1 MKRKIALLSRR
12 GRTDKSACKH
22 LRTRT
27 LLFVVFCSVAA
38 LGQKSIS
45 GKVQDAQGEPIAYA
59 TVSLLR
65 ADSTVITGAITDEK
79 GAFSLSAN
87 GPTPTLPT
95 REGVKSNNN
104 YILQVS
110 FIGYKTETR
119 TIQPYNSSTARD
131 TVGTSP
137 VDPRPLTPS
146 PSRQVGINEAG
157 RGSSL
162 ESPVVLITLREE
174 SEELAEV
181 EVKAKRQL
189 IERQFDKIVLNVSNS
204 PFAAGSNG
212 KDLLKKAPGVQ
223 VDKDGNVTVNGKSV
237 EVYIDGR
244 PSYLSGDQLKAMLE
258 GTDGSTIEKIE
269 IISNPSTKYDAA
281 GQGGIINIKTK
292 RNMMQGLNGTLSASY
307 GGMYYG
313 DVEKWQNREM
323 FSLNLNYRTEKTYT
337 FATLTQ
343 FYVDQN
349 IHVEVGSEALD
360 TLTQT
365 TTERYDESEYVC
377 DFQYYMLKVGNDWF
391 IDKKNTFGFI
401 FQAPF
406 MIMRQD
412 VPAGR
417 GWGYTKVGED
427 IIENS
432 MSVLENPMRSQQYTA
447 NLNYTHVFNDSLE
460 RELTTNVDY
469 NRYAGQQINSQ
480 QNTYYRAASGAHL
493 PTISNGAAWRPHL
506 LENNAFADST
516 RMGMV
521 ISTDQV
527 VDIYSA
533 KVDFQTRFWQTGMI
547 EAGAKWAMS
556 NTFNRMTTDSTING
570 VARETLHSDFD
581 YSEQVAA
588 VYISVAKQFGQKF
601 NAKLGLRGEFT
612 HSEGDWISADSTSMK
627 NYFDVFPTAFF
638 GYTPTDKW
646 SMNVSYTRRIKRPS
660 YYQLNPFRTYLDAH
674 NYQEGNLELMPEFN
688 NQVDLNFSYSQY
700 VALAFNFAHTQD
712 MLSAHME
719 LLPNGNGRQKWVN
732 FGTCTTHGGNLSLTE
747 LPLVPKFETGADGTR
762 QMTGAWL
769 ALTLNGAY
777 YYFINRSYDG
787 TYLNRNH
794 YGSASAT
801 LTAYLPQD
809 WTLSVDGNYN
819 TPLTIGYNKTD
830 ATWYMGA
837 AVRKM
842 WRKQGLVLNIQAQDL
857 LRSVHYRSDSFGMA
871 EGNSSYIYQNS
882 RYQNVMVSLTW
893 MFGQQQYMK
902 RRKVGD
908 MDESARIGGGGVG
921 K

>member
-1 MKRKIALLSRR
+1 M
-12 GRTDKSACKH
+12 
-22 LRTRT
+22 
-27 LLFVVFCSVAA
+27 
-38 LGQKSIS
+38 GQKNIV

-59 TVSLLR
+59 TVSLLT
-65 ADSTVITGAITDEK
+65 ADSSLVTGAITDEK
-79 GAFSLSAN
+79 GAFSISAY
-87 GPTPTLPT
+87 GLTPTLPT
-95 REGVKSNNN
+95 REGEEDPPHPSLQREGVKSNNN

-110 FIGYKTETR
+110 FIGYKTV
-119 TIQPYNSSTARD
+119 ARAIHSGD
-131 TVGTSP
+131 AN
-137 VDPRPLTPS
+137 L
-146 PSRQVGINEAG
+146 
-157 RGSSL
+157 
-162 ESPVVLITLREE
+162 LITLQEE

-269 IISNPSTKYDAA
+269 IISNPSAKYDAA

-292 RNMMQGLNGTLSASY
+292 RNMMQGLNGTLTASY

-323 FSLNLNYRTEKTYT
+323 FSLNLNYRSEKTYT

-343 FYVDQN
+343 LYVDQN

-365 TTERYDESEYVC
+365 RTERYDESEYVC
-377 DFQYYMLKVGNDWF
+377 DFQYYMAKIGNDWF

-412 VPAGR
+412 VPEGH
-417 GWGYTKVGED
+417 GWGYTKVGDD
-427 IIENS
+427 IVENS
-432 MSVLENPMRSQQYTA
+432 MSVLANPIRSQQYTA
-447 NLNYTHVFNDSLE
+447 NLNYTHVFNDSLD
-460 RELTTNVDY
+460 RELTANVDY
-469 NRYAGQQINSQ
+469 NRYAGQQGNSQ
-480 QNTYYRAASGAHL
+480 QNRYYY
-493 PTISNGAAWRPHL
+493 NG
-506 LENNAFADST
+506 FSDT
-516 RMGMV
+516 VVTGMD
-521 ISTDQV
+521 IETDQV

-533 KVDFQTRFWQTGMI
+533 KVDFQTRFWQTGVI

-556 NTFNRMTTDSTING
+556 NTFNRMTTDSTLNG
-570 VARETLHSDFD
+570 VARPTQHSDFD

-612 HSEGDWISADSTSMK
+612 HSEGDWISADSTSVK

-638 GYTPTDKW
+638 GYNPTDKW
-646 SMNVSYTRRIKRPS
+646 SMNVSYTRRIKRPN
-660 YYQLNPFRTYLDAH
+660 YYQLNPFRTYMDAH
-674 NYQEGNLELMPEFN
+674 NYQEGNLELTPEFN

-700 VALAFNFAHTQD
+700 VSLAFNFAHTQD

-769 ALTLNGAY
+769 ALTVNAAY
-777 YYFINRSYDG
+777 YNFINRSYDG

-794 YGSASAT
+794 YASASAT
-801 LTAYLPQD
+801 LTAYLPKD

-842 WRKQGLVLNIQAQDL
+842 WRKQGLILNIQAQDL
-857 LRSVHYRSDSFGMA
+857 LRSVHYRSESFGMA

-882 RYQNVMVSLTW
+882 RYQHVSLSLTW
-893 MFGQQQYMK
+893 MFGQQQYVK
-902 RRKVGD
+902 RRNVGN
-908 MDESARIGGGGVG
+908 MEEAERLGGGG
-921 K
+921 KK

>member
-1 MKRKIALLSRR
+1 M
-12 GRTDKSACKH
+12 
-22 LRTRT
+22 
-27 LLFVVFCSVAA
+27 
-38 LGQKSIS
+38 GQKNIV

-59 TVSLLR
+59 TVSLLT
-65 ADSTVITGAITDEK
+65 ADSSLVTGAITDEK
-79 GAFSLSAN
+79 GAFSISAY

-95 REGVKSNNN
+95 RAGEEDPLHPSLQREGVKSNNN

-110 FIGYKTETR
+110 FIGYKTV
-119 TIQPYNSSTARD
+119 ARAIHSGD
-131 TVGTSP
+131 AN
-137 VDPRPLTPS
+137 L
-146 PSRQVGINEAG
+146 
-157 RGSSL
+157 
-162 ESPVVLITLREE
+162 LITLQEE

-269 IISNPSTKYDAA
+269 IISNPSAKYDAA

-292 RNMMQGLNGTLSASY
+292 RNMMQGLNGTLTASY

-323 FSLNLNYRTEKTYT
+323 FSLNLNYRSEKTYT

-343 FYVDQN
+343 LYVDQN

-365 TTERYDESEYVC
+365 RTERYDESEYVC
-377 DFQYYMLKVGNDWF
+377 DFQYYMAKIGNDWF

-412 VPAGR
+412 VPEGH
-417 GWGYTKVGED
+417 GWGYTKVGDD
-427 IIENS
+427 IVENS
-432 MSVLENPMRSQQYTA
+432 MSVLANPIRSQQYTA
-447 NLNYTHVFNDSLE
+447 NLNYTHVFNDSLD
-460 RELTTNVDY
+460 RELTANVDY
-469 NRYAGQQINSQ
+469 NRYAGQQGNSQ
-480 QNTYYRAASGAHL
+480 QNTYYY
-493 PTISNGAAWRPHL
+493 NG
-506 LENNAFADST
+506 FSDT
-516 RMGMV
+516 VVTGMV
-521 ISTDQV
+521 IETDQV

-533 KVDFQTRFWQTGMI
+533 KVDFQTRFWQTGVI

-556 NTFNRMTTDSTING
+556 NTFNRMTTDSTLNG
-570 VARETLHSDFD
+570 VARPTQHSDFD

-646 SMNVSYTRRIKRPS
+646 SMNVSYTRRIKRPN
-660 YYQLNPFRTYLDAH
+660 YYQLNPFRTYMDAH
-674 NYQEGNLELMPEFN
+674 NYQEGNLELTPEFN

-700 VALAFNFAHTQD
+700 VSLAFNFAHTQD

-762 QMTGAWL
+762 QMAGTWL
-769 ALTLNGAY
+769 ALTVNAAY
-777 YYFINRSYDG
+777 YNFINRSYDG

-794 YGSASAT
+794 YASASAT

-842 WRKQGLVLNIQAQDL
+842 WRKQGLILNIQAQDL
-857 LRSVHYRSDSFGMA
+857 LRSVHYQSESFGMA

-882 RYQNVMVSLTW
+882 RYQHVSLSLTW
-893 MFGQQQYMK
+893 MFGQQQYVK
-902 RRKVGD
+902 RRNVGN
-908 MDESARIGGGGVG
+908 MEEAERLGGGG
-921 K
+921 KK

>member
-1 MKRKIALLSRR
+1 MKRSI
-12 GRTDKSACKH
+12 
-22 LRTRT
+22 T
-27 LLFVVFCSVAA
+27 LLLLFLGSVAA
-38 LGQKSIS
+38 MGQKNIV
-45 GKVQDAQGEPIAYA
+45 GTVQDAQGEPIAYA
-59 TVSLLR
+59 TVSLLT
-65 ADSTVITGAITDEK
+65 ADSSLVTGAITDEK
-79 GAFSLSAN
+79 GAFSISAY

-95 REGVKSNNN
+95 REGEEDPPHPSLQREGVKSNNN

-110 FIGYKTETR
+110 FIGYKTV
-119 TIQPYNSSTARD
+119 ARAIHSGD
-131 TVGTSP
+131 AN
-137 VDPRPLTPS
+137 L
-146 PSRQVGINEAG
+146 
-157 RGSSL
+157 
-162 ESPVVLITLREE
+162 LITLQEE

-269 IISNPSTKYDAA
+269 IISNPSAKYDAA

-323 FSLNLNYRTEKTYT
+323 FSLNLNYRSEKTYT

-343 FYVDQN
+343 LYVDQN

-365 TTERYDESEYVC
+365 RTERYDESEYVC
-377 DFQYYMLKVGNDWF
+377 DFQYYMAKIGNDWF

-412 VPAGR
+412 VPEGH
-417 GWGYTKVGED
+417 GWGYTKVGDD
-427 IIENS
+427 IVENS
-432 MSVLENPMRSQQYTA
+432 MSVLANPIRSQQYTA
-447 NLNYTHVFNDSLE
+447 NLNYTHVFNDSLD
-460 RELTTNVDY
+460 RELTANVDY
-469 NRYAGQQINSQ
+469 NRYAGQQGNSQ
-480 QNTYYRAASGAHL
+480 QNTYYY
-493 PTISNGAAWRPHL
+493 NG
-506 LENNAFADST
+506 FADT
-516 RMGMV
+516 VVTGMD
-521 ISTDQV
+521 IETDQV

-533 KVDFQTRFWQTGMI
+533 KVDFQTRFWQTGVI

-556 NTFNRMTTDSTING
+556 NTFNRMTTDSTLNG
-570 VARETLHSDFD
+570 VARPTQHSDFD

-612 HSEGDWISADSTSMK
+612 HSVGDWISADSTSMK
-627 NYFDVFPTAFF
+627 NYFNVFPTAFF

-646 SMNVSYTRRIKRPS
+646 SMNVSYTRRIKRPN
-660 YYQLNPFRTYLDAH
+660 YYQLNPFRTYMDAH
-674 NYQEGNLELMPEFN
+674 NYQEGNLELTPEFN

-700 VALAFNFAHTQD
+700 VSLAFNFAHTQD

-747 LPLVPKFETGADGTR
+747 LPLVPKFETVADGTR

-769 ALTLNGAY
+769 ALTVNAAY
-777 YYFINRSYDG
+777 YNFINRSYDG

-794 YGSASAT
+794 YASASAT
-801 LTAYLPQD
+801 LTAYLPKD

-842 WRKQGLVLNIQAQDL
+842 WRKQGLILNIQAQDL
-857 LRSVHYRSDSFGMA
+857 LRSVHYRSESFGMA

-882 RYQNVMVSLTW
+882 RYQHVSLSLTW
-893 MFGQQQYMK
+893 MFGQQQYVK
-902 RRKVGD
+902 RRNVGN
-908 MDESARIGGGGVG
+908 MEEAERLGGGG
-921 K
+921 KK

>member
-1 MKRKIALLSRR
+1 M
-12 GRTDKSACKH
+12 
-22 LRTRT
+22 
-27 LLFVVFCSVAA
+27 
-38 LGQKSIS
+38 GQKNIV

-59 TVSLLR
+59 TISLLT
-65 ADSTVITGAITDEK
+65 ADSSLVTGAITDEK
-79 GAFSLSAN
+79 GAFSISAY
-87 GPTPTLPT
+87 GQTPTLPT
-95 REGVKSNNN
+95 REGEKSNNN

-110 FIGYKTETR
+110 FIGYKTV
-119 TIQPYNSSTARD
+119 ARAIHSGD
-131 TVGTSP
+131 AN
-137 VDPRPLTPS
+137 L
-146 PSRQVGINEAG
+146 
-157 RGSSL
+157 
-162 ESPVVLITLREE
+162 LITLQEE

-269 IISNPSTKYDAA
+269 IISNPSAKYDAA
-281 GQGGIINIKTK
+281 GQGGIINIETK

-323 FSLNLNYRTEKTYT
+323 FSLNLNYRSEKTYT

-343 FYVDQN
+343 LYVDQN

-365 TTERYDESEYVC
+365 RTERYDESEYVC
-377 DFQYYMLKVGNDWF
+377 DFQYYMAKIGNDWF

-412 VPAGR
+412 VPEGH
-417 GWGYTKVGED
+417 GWGYTKVGDD
-427 IIENS
+427 IVENS
-432 MSVLENPMRSQQYTA
+432 MSVLANPIRSQQYTA
-447 NLNYTHVFNDSLE
+447 NLNYTHVFNDSLD
-460 RELTTNVDY
+460 RELTANVDY
-469 NRYAGQQINSQ
+469 NRYAGQQGNSQ
-480 QNTYYRAASGAHL
+480 QNTYYY
-493 PTISNGAAWRPHL
+493 NG
-506 LENNAFADST
+506 FADT
-516 RMGMV
+516 VVTGMD
-521 ISTDQV
+521 IETDQV

-533 KVDFQTRFWQTGMI
+533 KVDFQTRFWQTGVI

-556 NTFNRMTTDSTING
+556 NTFNRMTTDSTLNG
-570 VARETLHSDFD
+570 VARPTQRSDFD

-612 HSEGDWISADSTSMK
+612 HSEGDWISADSTSVK

-638 GYTPTDKW
+638 GYNPTDKW
-646 SMNVSYTRRIKRPS
+646 SMNVSYTRRIKRPN
-660 YYQLNPFRTYLDAH
+660 YYQLNPFRTYMDAH
-674 NYQEGNLELMPEFN
+674 NYQEGNLELTPEFN

-700 VALAFNFAHTQD
+700 VSLAFNFAHTQD

-762 QMTGAWL
+762 QITGAWL
-769 ALTLNGAY
+769 ALTVNAAY
-777 YYFINRSYDG
+777 YNFINRSYDG

-794 YGSASAT
+794 YASASAT

-842 WRKQGLVLNIQAQDL
+842 WRKQGLILNIQAQDL
-857 LRSVHYRSDSFGMA
+857 LRSVHYRSESFGMA

-882 RYQNVMVSLTW
+882 RYQHVSLSLTW
-893 MFGQQQYMK
+893 MFGQQQYVK
-902 RRKVGD
+902 RRNVGN
-908 MDESARIGGGGVG
+908 MEEAERLGGGG
-921 K
+921 KK

>member
-1 MKRKIALLSRR
+1 M
-12 GRTDKSACKH
+12 
-22 LRTRT
+22 
-27 LLFVVFCSVAA
+27 
-38 LGQKSIS
+38 GQKNIV

-59 TVSLLR
+59 TVSLLT
-65 ADSTVITGAITDEK
+65 ADSSLITGAITDEK
-79 GAFSLSAN
+79 GAFNLNLPKRSENTGEKVDTTSVDPRPL
-87 GPTPTLPT
+87 TPSPQAGRGSSPASPVVRPGDRT
-95 REGVKSNNN
+95 SM
-104 YILQVS
+104 ILQVS
-110 FIGYKTETR
+110 FIGYKTV
-119 TIQPYNSSTARD
+119 ARAIHSGD
-131 TVGTSP
+131 AN
-137 VDPRPLTPS
+137 L
-146 PSRQVGINEAG
+146 
-157 RGSSL
+157 
-162 ESPVVLITLREE
+162 LITLQEE

-269 IISNPSTKYDAA
+269 IISNPSAKYDAA

-323 FSLNLNYRTEKTYT
+323 FSLNLNYRSEKTYT

-343 FYVDQN
+343 LYVDQN

-365 TTERYDESEYVC
+365 RTERYDESEYVC
-377 DFQYYMLKVGNDWF
+377 DFQYYMAKIGNDWF
-391 IDKKNTFGFI
+391 IDKKNTLGFI

-406 MIMRQD
+406 MIMRQE
-412 VPAGR
+412 VPEGH
-417 GWGYTKVGED
+417 GWGYTKVGDD
-427 IIENS
+427 IVENS
-432 MSVLENPMRSQQYTA
+432 MSVLTNPIRSQQYTA
-447 NLNYTHVFNDSLE
+447 NLNYTHVFNDSLD
-460 RELTTNVDY
+460 RELTANVDY
-469 NRYAGQQINSQ
+469 NRYAGQQGNSQ
-480 QNTYYRAASGAHL
+480 QNRYYY
-493 PTISNGAAWRPHL
+493 NG
-506 LENNAFADST
+506 FADT
-516 RMGMV
+516 VVTGMD
-521 ISTDQV
+521 IETDQV

-533 KVDFQTRFWQTGMI
+533 KVDFQTRFWQTGVI

-556 NTFNRMTTDSTING
+556 NTFNRMTTDSTLNG
-570 VARETLHSDFD
+570 VAHPTQHSDFD

-646 SMNVSYTRRIKRPS
+646 SMNVSYTRRIKRPN
-660 YYQLNPFRTYLDAH
+660 YYQLNPFRTYMDAH
-674 NYQEGNLELMPEFN
+674 NYQEGNLELTPEFN

-700 VALAFNFAHTQD
+700 VSLAFNFAHTQD

-769 ALTLNGAY
+769 ALTVNAAY
-777 YYFINRSYDG
+777 YNFINRSYDG

-794 YGSASAT
+794 YASASAT

-842 WRKQGLVLNIQAQDL
+842 WRKQGLILNIQAQDL
-857 LRSVHYRSDSFGMA
+857 LRSVHYRSESFGMA

-882 RYQNVMVSLTW
+882 RYQHVSLSLTW
-893 MFGQQQYMK
+893 MFGQQQYVK
-902 RRKVGD
+902 RRNVGN
-908 MDESARIGGGGVG
+908 MEEAERLGGGG
-921 K
+921 KK

>member
-1 MKRKIALLSRR
+1 M
-12 GRTDKSACKH
+12 
-22 LRTRT
+22 
-27 LLFVVFCSVAA
+27 
-38 LGQKSIS
+38 GQKTIS

-59 TVSLLR
+59 TVSLLT
-65 ADSTVITGAITDEK
+65 ADSTLVTGAITDEK

-87 GPTPTLPT
+87 VLTPTLPT
-95 REGVKSNNN
+95 REGEEDPPHPSLQREGVKSNNN

-110 FIGYKTETR
+110 FIGYKTV
-119 TIQPYNSSTARD
+119 ARAIHSGD
-131 TVGTSP
+131 AN
-137 VDPRPLTPS
+137 L
-146 PSRQVGINEAG
+146 
-157 RGSSL
+157 
-162 ESPVVLITLREE
+162 LITLREE

-269 IISNPSTKYDAA
+269 IISNPSAKYDAA

-323 FSLNLNYRTEKTYT
+323 FSLNLNYRSEKTYT
-337 FATLTQ
+337 FLTLTQ
-343 FYVDQN
+343 LYVDAN
-349 IHVEVGSEALD
+349 IHVEVGSEAVD

-365 TTERYDESEYVC
+365 RTERYDESEYVS

-406 MIMRQD
+406 LIMRED
-412 VPAGR
+412 VPAGH
-417 GWGYTKVGED
+417 GWGYTKVGND
-427 IIENS
+427 IVENS
-432 MSVLENPMRSQQYTA
+432 MSVLENPIRSQQYTV
-447 NLNYTHVFNDSLE
+447 NLNYTHVFNDSLD

-469 NRYAGQQINSQ
+469 NRYAGQQMNSQ
-480 QNTYYRAASGAHL
+480 QNTYFH
-493 PTISNGAAWRPHL
+493 NG
-506 LENNAFADST
+506 FADTT

-521 ISTDQV
+521 INTDQK

-556 NTFNRMTTDSTING
+556 NTFNRMTTDSTVNG

-612 HSEGDWISADSTSMK
+612 HSEGNWISADSTSMK

-638 GYTPTDKW
+638 GYNPTDKW

-674 NYQEGNLELMPEFN
+674 NYQEGNPELTPEFN

-712 MLSAHME
+712 MLSEHME
-719 LLPNGNGRQKWVN
+719 LLPNGNGRHKWTN

-747 LPLVPKFETGADGTR
+747 LPIVPKFETGADGTR

-769 ALTLNGAY
+769 ALTVNAAY
-777 YYFINRSYDG
+777 YNFINRSYDG

-842 WRKQGLVLNIQAQDL
+842 WRKQGLILNIQAQDL
-857 LRSVHYRSDSFGMA
+857 LRSVHDRSDSFGMA
-871 EGNSSYIYQNS
+871 EGNSSYYYDNT
-882 RYQNVMVSLTW
+882 RYQNVSMSLTW

-908 MDESARIGGGGVG
+908 MDEASRLGGGGVG

>member
-1 MKRKIALLSRR
+1 M
-12 GRTDKSACKH
+12 
-22 LRTRT
+22 
-27 LLFVVFCSVAA
+27 
-38 LGQKSIS
+38 GQKNIV

-59 TVSLLR
+59 TVSLLT
-65 ADSTVITGAITDEK
+65 ADSSLVTGAITDEK
-79 GAFSLSAN
+79 GAFSISAY
-87 GPTPTLPT
+87 GQTPTLPT
-95 REGVKSNNN
+95 REGEEDPPHPSLQREGVKSNNN

-110 FIGYKTETR
+110 FIGYKTV
-119 TIQPYNSSTARD
+119 ARAIHSGD
-131 TVGTSP
+131 AN
-137 VDPRPLTPS
+137 L
-146 PSRQVGINEAG
+146 
-157 RGSSL
+157 
-162 ESPVVLITLREE
+162 LITLQEE
-174 SEELAEV
+174 SAELAEV

-269 IISNPSTKYDAA
+269 IISNPSAKYDAA

-292 RNMMQGLNGTLSASY
+292 RNMMQGLNGTLTASY

-323 FSLNLNYRTEKTYT
+323 FSLNLNYRSEKTYT

-343 FYVDQN
+343 LYVDQN

-365 TTERYDESEYVC
+365 RTERYDESEYVC
-377 DFQYYMLKVGNDWF
+377 DFQYYMAKIGNDWF

-412 VPAGR
+412 VPEGHGR
-417 GWGYTKVGED
+417 GYTKVGDD
-427 IIENS
+427 IVENS
-432 MSVLENPMRSQQYTA
+432 MSVLANPIRSQQYTA
-447 NLNYTHVFNDSLE
+447 NLNYTHVFNDSLD
-460 RELTTNVDY
+460 RELTANVDY
-469 NRYAGQQINSQ
+469 NRYAGQQGNSQ
-480 QNTYYRAASGAHL
+480 QNRYYY
-493 PTISNGAAWRPHL
+493 NG
-506 LENNAFADST
+506 FSDT
-516 RMGMV
+516 VVTGMD
-521 ISTDQV
+521 IETDQV

-533 KVDFQTRFWQTGMI
+533 KVDFQTRFWQTGVI

-556 NTFNRMTTDSTING
+556 NTFNRMTTDSTLNG
-570 VARETLHSDFD
+570 VARPTQHSDFD

-646 SMNVSYTRRIKRPS
+646 SMNVSYTRRIKRPN
-660 YYQLNPFRTYLDAH
+660 YYQLNPFRTYMDAH
-674 NYQEGNLELMPEFN
+674 NYQEGNLELTPEFN

-700 VALAFNFAHTQD
+700 VSLAFNFAHTQD

-769 ALTLNGAY
+769 ALTVNAAY
-777 YYFINRSYDG
+777 YNFINRSYDG

-794 YGSASAT
+794 YASASAT
-801 LTAYLPQD
+801 LTAYLPQE

-842 WRKQGLVLNIQAQDL
+842 WRKQGLILNIQAQDL
-857 LRSVHYRSDSFGMA
+857 LRSVHYRSESFGMA

-882 RYQNVMVSLTW
+882 RYQHVSLSLTW
-893 MFGQQQYMK
+893 MFGQQQYVK
-902 RRKVGD
+902 RRNVGN
-908 MDESARIGGGGVG
+908 MEEAERLGGGG
-921 K
+921 KK

>member
-1 MKRKIALLSRR
+1 MKRSISLL
-12 GRTDKSACKH
+12 
-22 LRTRT
+22 
-27 LLFVVFCSVAA
+27 LLFLGSVAA
-38 LGQKSIS
+38 MGQKNIV

-59 TVSLLR
+59 TVSLLT
-65 ADSTVITGAITDEK
+65 ADSSLVTGAITDEK
-79 GAFSLSAN
+79 GAFSISAY
-87 GPTPTLPT
+87 GQTPTLPT
-95 REGVKSNNN
+95 REGEENPPHPSLQREGVKSNNN

-110 FIGYKTETR
+110 FIGYKTVER
-119 TIQPYNSSTARD
+119 AIPPSSSSTARD
-131 TVGTSP
+131 IVGASQVIAGEDACAPGQTARDTIGASP
-137 VDPRPLTPS
+137 VI
-146 PSRQVGINEAG
+146 V
-157 RGSSL
+157 
-162 ESPVVLITLREE
+162 ITLQEE

-269 IISNPSTKYDAA
+269 IISNPSAKYDAA

-292 RNMMQGLNGTLSASY
+292 RNMMQGLNGTLTASY

-323 FSLNLNYRTEKTYT
+323 FSLNLNYRSEKTYT

-343 FYVDQN
+343 LYVDQN

-365 TTERYDESEYVC
+365 RTERYDESEYVC
-377 DFQYYMLKVGNDWF
+377 DFQYYMAKIGNDWF

-412 VPAGR
+412 VPEGH
-417 GWGYTKVGED
+417 GWGYTKVGDD
-427 IIENS
+427 IVENS
-432 MSVLENPMRSQQYTA
+432 MSVLANPIRSQQYTA
-447 NLNYTHVFNDSLE
+447 NLNYTHVFNDSLD
-460 RELTTNVDY
+460 RELTANVDY
-469 NRYAGQQINSQ
+469 NRYAGQQGNSQ
-480 QNTYYRAASGAHL
+480 QNTYYY
-493 PTISNGAAWRPHL
+493 NG
-506 LENNAFADST
+506 FSDT
-516 RMGMV
+516 VVTGMD
-521 ISTDQV
+521 IETDQV

-533 KVDFQTRFWQTGMI
+533 KVDFQTRFWQTGVI

-556 NTFNRMTTDSTING
+556 NTFNRMTTDSTLNG
-570 VARETLHSDFD
+570 VARPTQRSDFD

-638 GYTPTDKW
+638 GYNPTDKW
-646 SMNVSYTRRIKRPS
+646 SMNVSYTRRIKRPN
-660 YYQLNPFRTYLDAH
+660 YYQLNPFRTYMDAH
-674 NYQEGNLELMPEFN
+674 NYQEGNLELTPEFN

-700 VALAFNFAHTQD
+700 VSLAFNFAHTQD

-769 ALTLNGAY
+769 ALTVNAAY
-777 YYFINRSYDG
+777 YNFINRSYDG

-794 YGSASAT
+794 YASASAT

-842 WRKQGLVLNIQAQDL
+842 WRKQGLILNIQAQDL
-857 LRSVHYRSDSFGMA
+857 LRSVHYRSESFGMA

-882 RYQNVMVSLTW
+882 RYQHVSLSLTW
-893 MFGQQQYMK
+893 MFGQQQYVK
-902 RRKVGD
+902 RRNVGN
-908 MDESARIGGGGVG
+908 MEEAERLGGGG
-921 K
+921 KK

>member
-1 MKRKIALLSRR
+1 MIM
-12 GRTDKSACKH
+12 
-22 LRTRT
+22 
-27 LLFVVFCSVAA
+27 
-38 LGQKSIS
+38 
-45 GKVQDAQGEPIAYA
+45 
-59 TVSLLR
+59 
-65 ADSTVITGAITDEK
+65 
-79 GAFSLSAN
+79 
-87 GPTPTLPT
+87 
-95 REGVKSNNN
+95 
-104 YILQVS
+104 QVS
-110 FIGYKTETR
+110 FIGYKTV
-119 TIQPYNSSTARD
+119 ARAIHSGD
-131 TVGTSP
+131 AN
-137 VDPRPLTPS
+137 L
-146 PSRQVGINEAG
+146 
-157 RGSSL
+157 
-162 ESPVVLITLREE
+162 LITLQEE
-174 SEELAEV
+174 SAELAEV

-269 IISNPSTKYDAA
+269 IISNPSAKYDAA

-292 RNMMQGLNGTLSASY
+292 RNMMQGLNGTLTASY

-343 FYVDQN
+343 LYVDQN

-365 TTERYDESEYVC
+365 RTKRYDESEYVC
-377 DFQYYMLKVGNDWF
+377 DFQYYMAKIGNDWF

-406 MIMRQD
+406 MIMRQE
-412 VPAGR
+412 VPEGH
-417 GWGYTKVGED
+417 GWGYTKVGDD
-427 IIENS
+427 IVENS
-432 MSVLENPMRSQQYTA
+432 MSVLTNPIRSQQYTA
-447 NLNYTHVFNDSLE
+447 NLNYTHVFNDSLD
-460 RELTTNVDY
+460 RELTANVDY
-469 NRYAGQQINSQ
+469 NRYAGQQGNSQ
-480 QNTYYRAASGAHL
+480 QNRYYY
-493 PTISNGAAWRPHL
+493 NG
-506 LENNAFADST
+506 FSDT
-516 RMGMV
+516 VVTGMD
-521 ISTDQV
+521 IETDQV

-533 KVDFQTRFWQTGMI
+533 KVDFQTRFWQTGVI
-547 EAGAKWAMS
+547 EAGSKWAMS
-556 NTFNRMTTDSTING
+556 NTFNRMTTDSTLNG
-570 VARETLHSDFD
+570 VARPTQRSDFD

-612 HSEGDWISADSTSMK
+612 HSEGDWISADSTSVK
-627 NYFDVFPTAFF
+627 NYFNVFPTAFF

-646 SMNVSYTRRIKRPS
+646 SMNVSYTRRIKRPN
-660 YYQLNPFRTYLDAH
+660 YYQLNPFRTYMDAH
-674 NYQEGNLELMPEFN
+674 NYQEGNLELTPEFN

-700 VALAFNFAHTQD
+700 VSLAFNFAHTQD

-769 ALTLNGAY
+769 ALTVNAAY
-777 YYFINRSYDG
+777 YNFINRSYDG

-794 YGSASAT
+794 YASASAT
-801 LTAYLPQD
+801 LTAYLPKD

-842 WRKQGLVLNIQAQDL
+842 WRKQGLILNIQAQDL
-857 LRSVHYRSDSFGMA
+857 LRSVHYRSESFGMA

-882 RYQNVMVSLTW
+882 RYQHVSLSLTW
-893 MFGQQQYMK
+893 MFGQQQYVK
-902 RRKVGD
+902 RRNVGN
-908 MDESARIGGGGVG
+908 MEEAERLGGGG
-921 K
+921 KK

>member
-1 MKRKIALLSRR
+1 M
-12 GRTDKSACKH
+12 
-22 LRTRT
+22 
-27 LLFVVFCSVAA
+27 
-38 LGQKSIS
+38 GQKNIV

-59 TVSLLR
+59 TVSLLT
-65 ADSTVITGAITDEK
+65 ADSSLVTGAITDEK
-79 GAFSLSAN
+79 GAFSLNLPKRGENTDEKVETTSVD
-87 GPTPTLPT
+87 PRPLTPSPQAGRGSSPASPVVRPGDRT
-95 REGVKSNNN
+95 SM
-104 YILQVS
+104 ILQVS
-110 FIGYKTETR
+110 FIGYKTV
-119 TIQPYNSSTARD
+119 ARAIHSGD
-131 TVGTSP
+131 AN
-137 VDPRPLTPS
+137 L
-146 PSRQVGINEAG
+146 
-157 RGSSL
+157 
-162 ESPVVLITLREE
+162 LITLQEE
-174 SEELAEV
+174 SAELAEV

-269 IISNPSTKYDAA
+269 IISNPSAKYDAA

-323 FSLNLNYRTEKTYT
+323 FSLNLNYRSEKTYT

-343 FYVDQN
+343 LYVDQN

-365 TTERYDESEYVC
+365 RTERYDESEYVC
-377 DFQYYMLKVGNDWF
+377 DFQYYMAKIGNDWF

-412 VPAGR
+412 VPEGH
-417 GWGYTKVGED
+417 GWGYTKVGDD
-427 IIENS
+427 IVEHS
-432 MSVLENPMRSQQYTA
+432 MSVLANPIRSQQYTA
-447 NLNYTHVFNDSLE
+447 NLNYTHVFNDSLD
-460 RELTTNVDY
+460 RELTANVDY
-469 NRYAGQQINSQ
+469 NRYAGQQGNSQ
-480 QNTYYRAASGAHL
+480 QNTYYY
-493 PTISNGAAWRPHL
+493 NG
-506 LENNAFADST
+506 FADT
-516 RMGMV
+516 VVTGMD
-521 ISTDQV
+521 IETDQV

-556 NTFNRMTTDSTING
+556 NTFNRMTTDSTLNG
-570 VARETLHSDFD
+570 VARPTQHSDFD

-646 SMNVSYTRRIKRPS
+646 SMNVSYTRRIKRPN
-660 YYQLNPFRTYLDAH
+660 YYQLNPFRTYMDAH
-674 NYQEGNLELMPEFN
+674 NYQEGNLELTPEFN

-700 VALAFNFAHTQD
+700 VSLAFNFAHTQD

-769 ALTLNGAY
+769 ALTVNAAY
-777 YYFINRSYDG
+777 YNFINRSYDG

-794 YGSASAT
+794 YASASAT

-842 WRKQGLVLNIQAQDL
+842 WRKQGLILNLQAQDL
-857 LRSVHYRSDSFGMA
+857 LRSVHYRSESFGMA

-882 RYQNVMVSLTW
+882 RYQHVSLSLTW
-893 MFGQQQYMK
+893 MFGQQQYVK
-902 RRKVGD
+902 RRNVGN
-908 MDESARIGGGGVG
+908 MEEAERLGGGG
-921 K
+921 KK

>member
-1 MKRKIALLSRR
+1 MKRSISLL
-12 GRTDKSACKH
+12 
-22 LRTRT
+22 
-27 LLFVVFCSVAA
+27 LLFLGSVAA
-38 LGQKSIS
+38 MGQKNIV

-59 TVSLLR
+59 TVSLLT
-65 ADSTVITGAITDEK
+65 ADSSLVTGAITDEK
-79 GAFSLSAN
+79 GAFSISAY

-95 REGVKSNNN
+95 REGEEDPPHPSLQREGVKSNNN

-110 FIGYKTETR
+110 FIGYKTVER
-119 TIQPYNSSTARD
+119 AIPPSSSSTARD
-131 TVGTSP
+131 IVGASQVIAGEDACAPGQTARDTIGASP
-137 VDPRPLTPS
+137 VI
-146 PSRQVGINEAG
+146 V
-157 RGSSL
+157 
-162 ESPVVLITLREE
+162 ITLQEE

-269 IISNPSTKYDAA
+269 IISNPSAKYDAA

-323 FSLNLNYRTEKTYT
+323 FSLNLNYRSEKTYT

-343 FYVDQN
+343 LYVDQN

-365 TTERYDESEYVC
+365 RTERYDESEYVC
-377 DFQYYMLKVGNDWF
+377 DFQYYMAKIGNDWF

-412 VPAGR
+412 VPEGH
-417 GWGYTKVGED
+417 GWGYTKVGDD
-427 IIENS
+427 IVENS
-432 MSVLENPMRSQQYTA
+432 MSVLANPIRSQQYTA
-447 NLNYTHVFNDSLE
+447 NLNYTHVFNDSLD
-460 RELTTNVDY
+460 RELTANVDY
-469 NRYAGQQINSQ
+469 NRYAGQQGNSQ
-480 QNTYYRAASGAHL
+480 QNTYYY
-493 PTISNGAAWRPHL
+493 NG
-506 LENNAFADST
+506 FSDT
-516 RMGMV
+516 VVTGMD
-521 ISTDQV
+521 IETDQV

-533 KVDFQTRFWQTGMI
+533 KVDFQTRFWQTGVI

-556 NTFNRMTTDSTING
+556 NTFNRMTTDSTLNG
-570 VARETLHSDFD
+570 VARPTQRSDFD

-638 GYTPTDKW
+638 GYNPTDKW
-646 SMNVSYTRRIKRPS
+646 SMNVSYTRRIKRPN
-660 YYQLNPFRTYLDAH
+660 YYQLNPFRTYMDAH
-674 NYQEGNLELMPEFN
+674 NYQEGNLELTPEFN

-700 VALAFNFAHTQD
+700 VSLAFNFAHTQD

-769 ALTLNGAY
+769 ALTVNAAY
-777 YYFINRSYDG
+777 YNFINRSYDG

-794 YGSASAT
+794 YASASAT

-842 WRKQGLVLNIQAQDL
+842 WRKQGLILNIQAQDL
-857 LRSVHYRSDSFGMA
+857 LRSVHYRSESFGMA

-882 RYQNVMVSLTW
+882 RYQHVSMSLTW
-893 MFGQQQYMK
+893 MFGQQQYVK
-902 RRKVGD
+902 RRNVGN
-908 MDESARIGGGGVG
+908 MEEAERLGGGG
-921 K
+921 KK

>member
-1 MKRKIALLSRR
+1 MKRSI
-12 GRTDKSACKH
+12 
-22 LRTRT
+22 T
-27 LLFVVFCSVAA
+27 LLLLFLGSVAA
-38 LGQKSIS
+38 MGQKNIV

-59 TVSLLR
+59 TVSLLT
-65 ADSTVITGAITDEK
+65 ADSSLVTGAITDEK
-79 GAFSLSAN
+79 GAFNLNLPKRSENTGEKVETTSVDPRPL
-87 GPTPTLPT
+87 TPSPQAGRGSSPASPVVRPGDRT
-95 REGVKSNNN
+95 SM
-104 YILQVS
+104 ILQVS
-110 FIGYKTETR
+110 FIGYKTV
-119 TIQPYNSSTARD
+119 ARAIHSGD
-131 TVGTSP
+131 AN
-137 VDPRPLTPS
+137 L
-146 PSRQVGINEAG
+146 
-157 RGSSL
+157 
-162 ESPVVLITLREE
+162 LITLQEE

-269 IISNPSTKYDAA
+269 IISNPSAKYDAA

-292 RNMMQGLNGTLSASY
+292 RNMIQGLNGTLSASY

-323 FSLNLNYRTEKTYT
+323 FSLNLNYRSEKTYT

-343 FYVDQN
+343 LYVDQN

-365 TTERYDESEYVC
+365 RTERYDESEYVC
-377 DFQYYMLKVGNDWF
+377 DFQYYMAKIGNDWF

-412 VPAGR
+412 VPEGH
-417 GWGYTKVGED
+417 GWGYTKVGDD
-427 IIENS
+427 IVENS
-432 MSVLENPMRSQQYTA
+432 MSVLANPIRSQQYTA
-447 NLNYTHVFNDSLE
+447 NLNYTHVFNDSLD
-460 RELTTNVDY
+460 RELTANVDY
-469 NRYAGQQINSQ
+469 NRYAGQQGNSQ
-480 QNTYYRAASGAHL
+480 QNRYYY
-493 PTISNGAAWRPHL
+493 NG
-506 LENNAFADST
+506 FADT
-516 RMGMV
+516 VVTGMD
-521 ISTDQV
+521 IETDQV

-533 KVDFQTRFWQTGMI
+533 KVDFQTRFWQTGVI

-556 NTFNRMTTDSTING
+556 NTFNRMTTDSTLNG
-570 VARETLHSDFD
+570 VARPTQRSDFD

-612 HSEGDWISADSTSMK
+612 HSEGDWISADSTSVK

-638 GYTPTDKW
+638 GYNPTDKW
-646 SMNVSYTRRIKRPS
+646 SMNVSYTRRIKRPN
-660 YYQLNPFRTYLDAH
+660 YYQLNPFRTYMDAH
-674 NYQEGNLELMPEFN
+674 NYQEGNLELTPEFN

-700 VALAFNFAHTQD
+700 VSLAFNFAHTQD

-769 ALTLNGAY
+769 ALTVNAAY
-777 YYFINRSYDG
+777 YNFINRSYDG

-794 YGSASAT
+794 YASASAT

-842 WRKQGLVLNIQAQDL
+842 WRKQGLILNIQAQDL
-857 LRSVHYRSDSFGMA
+857 LRSVHYRSESFGMA

-882 RYQNVMVSLTW
+882 RYQHVSLSLTW
-893 MFGQQQYMK
+893 MFGQQQYVK
-902 RRKVGD
+902 RRNVGN
-908 MDESARIGGGGVG
+908 MEEAERLGGGG
-921 K
+921 KK

>member
-1 MKRKIALLSRR
+1 MKRSI
-12 GRTDKSACKH
+12 
-22 LRTRT
+22 T
-27 LLFVVFCSVAA
+27 LLLLFLGSVAA
-38 LGQKSIS
+38 MGQKNIV

-59 TVSLLR
+59 TVSLLT
-65 ADSTVITGAITDEK
+65 ADSSLVTGAITDEK
-79 GAFSLSAN
+79 GAFSISAY

-95 REGVKSNNN
+95 REGEEDPPHSSLQREGVKSNNN

-110 FIGYKTETR
+110 FIGYKTV
-119 TIQPYNSSTARD
+119 ARAIHSGD
-131 TVGTSP
+131 AN
-137 VDPRPLTPS
+137 L
-146 PSRQVGINEAG
+146 
-157 RGSSL
+157 
-162 ESPVVLITLREE
+162 LITLQEE

-269 IISNPSTKYDAA
+269 IISNPSAKYDAA

-323 FSLNLNYRTEKTYT
+323 FSLNLNYRSEKTYT

-343 FYVDQN
+343 LYVDQN

-365 TTERYDESEYVC
+365 RTERYDESEHVC
-377 DFQYYMLKVGNDWF
+377 DFQYYMAKIGNDWF

-406 MIMRQD
+406 MIMRQE
-412 VPAGR
+412 VPEGH
-417 GWGYTKVGED
+417 GWGYTKVGDD
-427 IIENS
+427 IVENS
-432 MSVLENPMRSQQYTA
+432 MSVLANPIRSQQYTA
-447 NLNYTHVFNDSLE
+447 NLNYTHVFNDSLD
-460 RELTTNVDY
+460 RELTANVDY
-469 NRYAGQQINSQ
+469 NRYAGQQGNSQ
-480 QNTYYRAASGAHL
+480 QNRYYRTAWSQA
-493 PTISNGAAWRPHL
+493 PSNSAAWRPHL
-506 LENNAFADST
+506 LEAGAYSDT
-516 RMGMV
+516 VVTGMV
-521 ISTDQV
+521 IETDQV

-533 KVDFQTRFWQTGMI
+533 KVDFQTRFWQTGVI

-556 NTFNRMTTDSTING
+556 NTFNRMTTDSTLNG
-570 VARETLHSDFD
+570 VARPTQHSDFD

-612 HSEGDWISADSTSMK
+612 HSVGDWISADSTSMK

-646 SMNVSYTRRIKRPS
+646 SMNVSYTRRIKRPNND
-660 YYQLNPFRTYLDAH
+660 QLNPFRTYMDAH
-674 NYQEGNLELMPEFN
+674 NYQEGNLELTPEFN

-700 VALAFNFAHTQD
+700 VSLAFNFAHTQD

-769 ALTLNGAY
+769 ALTVNAAY
-777 YYFINRSYDG
+777 YNFINRSYDG

-794 YGSASAT
+794 YASASAT

-842 WRKQGLVLNIQAQDL
+842 WRKQGLILNIQAQDL
-857 LRSVHYRSDSFGMA
+857 LRSVHYRSESFGMA
-871 EGNSSYIYQNS
+871 EGNSSYIYEKW
-882 RYQNVMVSLTW
+882 RYQHVSLSLTW
-893 MFGQQQYMK
+893 MFGQQQYVK
-902 RRKVGD
+902 RRNVGN
-908 MDESARIGGGGVG
+908 MEEAERLGGWG
-921 K
+921 KK

>member
-1 MKRKIALLSRR
+1 M
-12 GRTDKSACKH
+12 
-22 LRTRT
+22 
-27 LLFVVFCSVAA
+27 
-38 LGQKSIS
+38 GQKNIV

-59 TVSLLR
+59 TVSLLT
-65 ADSTVITGAITDEK
+65 ADSSLITGAITDEK
-79 GAFSLSAN
+79 GAFSLNLPKRGEHTDEKVETTSVD
-87 GPTPTLPT
+87 PRPLTPSPQAGRGSSPASPVVRPGDRT
-95 REGVKSNNN
+95 SM
-104 YILQVS
+104 ILQVS
-110 FIGYKTETR
+110 FIGYKTV
-119 TIQPYNSSTARD
+119 ARAIHSGD
-131 TVGTSP
+131 AN
-137 VDPRPLTPS
+137 L
-146 PSRQVGINEAG
+146 
-157 RGSSL
+157 
-162 ESPVVLITLREE
+162 LITLQEE

-269 IISNPSTKYDAA
+269 IISNPSAKYDAA

-323 FSLNLNYRTEKTYT
+323 FSLNLNYRSEKTYT

-343 FYVDQN
+343 LYVDQN

-365 TTERYDESEYVC
+365 RTKRYDESEYVC
-377 DFQYYMLKVGNDWF
+377 DFQYYMAKIGNDWF

-412 VPAGR
+412 VPEGH
-417 GWGYTKVGED
+417 GWGYTKVGDD
-427 IIENS
+427 IVENS
-432 MSVLENPMRSQQYTA
+432 MSVLANPIRSQQYTA
-447 NLNYTHVFNDSLE
+447 NLNYTHVFNDSLD
-460 RELTTNVDY
+460 RELTANVDY
-469 NRYAGQQINSQ
+469 NRYAGQQGNSQ
-480 QNTYYRAASGAHL
+480 QNTYYYNS
-493 PTISNGAAWRPHL
+493 
-506 LENNAFADST
+506 FADT
-516 RMGMV
+516 VVTGMD
-521 ISTDQV
+521 IETDQV

-533 KVDFQTRFWQTGMI
+533 KVDFQTRFWQTGVI

-556 NTFNRMTTDSTING
+556 NTFNRMTTDSTLNG
-570 VARETLHSDFD
+570 VARPTQHSDFD

-646 SMNVSYTRRIKRPS
+646 SMNVSYTRRIKRPN
-660 YYQLNPFRTYLDAH
+660 YYQLNPFRTYMDAH
-674 NYQEGNLELMPEFN
+674 NYQEGNLELTPEFN

-700 VALAFNFAHTQD
+700 VSLAFNFAHTQD

-769 ALTLNGAY
+769 ALTVNAAY
-777 YYFINRSYDG
+777 YNFINRSYDG

-794 YGSASAT
+794 YASASAT

-842 WRKQGLVLNIQAQDL
+842 WRKQGLILNIQAQDL
-857 LRSVHYRSDSFGMA
+857 LRSVHYRSESFGMA

-882 RYQNVMVSLTW
+882 RYQHVSLSLTW
-893 MFGQQQYMK
+893 MFGQQQYVK
-902 RRKVGD
+902 RRNVGN
-908 MDESARIGGGGVG
+908 MEEAERLGGGG
-921 K
+921 KK

>member
-1 MKRKIALLSRR
+1 M
-12 GRTDKSACKH
+12 
-22 LRTRT
+22 
-27 LLFVVFCSVAA
+27 
-38 LGQKSIS
+38 GQKNIV

-59 TVSLLR
+59 TVSLLT
-65 ADSTVITGAITDEK
+65 ADSSLVTGAITDEK
-79 GAFSLSAN
+79 GAFSLNLPKRGENTDEKVETTSVD
-87 GPTPTLPT
+87 PRPLTPSPQAGRGSSPASPVVRPGDRT
-95 REGVKSNNN
+95 SM
-104 YILQVS
+104 ILQVS
-110 FIGYKTETR
+110 FIGYKTV
-119 TIQPYNSSTARD
+119 ARAIHSGD
-131 TVGTSP
+131 AN
-137 VDPRPLTPS
+137 L
-146 PSRQVGINEAG
+146 
-157 RGSSL
+157 
-162 ESPVVLITLREE
+162 LITLQEE
-174 SEELAEV
+174 SAELAEV

-269 IISNPSTKYDAA
+269 IISNPSAKYDAA

-307 GGMYYG
+307 GGMYYR

-323 FSLNLNYRTEKTYT
+323 FSLNLNYRSEKTYT

-343 FYVDQN
+343 LYVDQN

-365 TTERYDESEYVC
+365 RTERYDVSEYVC
-377 DFQYYMLKVGNDWF
+377 DFQYYMAKIGNDWF

-412 VPAGR
+412 VPKGHGR
-417 GWGYTKVGED
+417 GYTKVGDD
-427 IIENS
+427 IVENS
-432 MSVLENPMRSQQYTA
+432 MSVLANPIRSQQYTA
-447 NLNYTHVFNDSLE
+447 NLNYTHVFNDSLD
-460 RELTTNVDY
+460 RELTANVDY
-469 NRYAGQQINSQ
+469 NRYAGQQGNSQ
-480 QNTYYRAASGAHL
+480 QNTYYY
-493 PTISNGAAWRPHL
+493 NG
-506 LENNAFADST
+506 FADT
-516 RMGMV
+516 VVTGMV
-521 ISTDQV
+521 IETDQV

-533 KVDFQTRFWQTGMI
+533 KVDFQTRFWQTGVI

-556 NTFNRMTTDSTING
+556 NTFNRMTTDSTLNG
-570 VARETLHSDFD
+570 VARPTQHSDFD

-627 NYFDVFPTAFF
+627 NYFNIFPTAFF

-646 SMNVSYTRRIKRPS
+646 SMNVSYTRRIKRPN
-660 YYQLNPFRTYLDAH
+660 YYQLNPFRTYMDAH
-674 NYQEGNLELMPEFN
+674 NYQEGNLELTPEFN

-700 VALAFNFAHTQD
+700 VSLAFNFAHTQD

-769 ALTLNGAY
+769 ALTVNAAY
-777 YYFINRSYDG
+777 YNFINRSYDG

-794 YGSASAT
+794 YASASAT

-842 WRKQGLVLNIQAQDL
+842 WRKQGLILNIQAQDL
-857 LRSVHYRSDSFGMA
+857 LRSVHYRSESFGMA

-882 RYQNVMVSLTW
+882 RYQHVSLSLTW
-893 MFGQQQYMK
+893 MFGQQQYVK
-902 RRKVGD
+902 RRNVGN
-908 MDESARIGGGGVG
+908 MEEAERLGGGG
-921 K
+921 KK

>member
-1 MKRKIALLSRR
+1 M
-12 GRTDKSACKH
+12 
-22 LRTRT
+22 
-27 LLFVVFCSVAA
+27 
-38 LGQKSIS
+38 GQKNIV
-45 GKVQDAQGEPIAYA
+45 GKVQDAQGAPIAYA
-59 TVSLLR
+59 TVSLLT
-65 ADSTVITGAITDEK
+65 ADSSLVTGAITDEK
-79 GAFSLSAN
+79 GAFNLNLPKRSENTGEKVETTSVAPRPL
-87 GPTPTLPT
+87 TPSPQAGRGSSPASPVVRPGDRT
-95 REGVKSNNN
+95 SM
-104 YILQVS
+104 ILQVS
-110 FIGYKTETR
+110 FIGYKTV
-119 TIQPYNSSTARD
+119 ARAIHSGD
-131 TVGTSP
+131 AN
-137 VDPRPLTPS
+137 L
-146 PSRQVGINEAG
+146 
-157 RGSSL
+157 
-162 ESPVVLITLREE
+162 LITLQEE
-174 SEELAEV
+174 SAELAEV

-269 IISNPSTKYDAA
+269 IITNASAKYDAA

-323 FSLNLNYRTEKTYT
+323 FSLNLNYRSEKTYT

-343 FYVDQN
+343 LYVDQN

-365 TTERYDESEYVC
+365 RTERYDESEYVC
-377 DFQYYMLKVGNDWF
+377 DFQYYMAKIGNDWF

-412 VPAGR
+412 VPEGH
-417 GWGYTKVGED
+417 GWGYTKVGDD
-427 IIENS
+427 IVENS
-432 MSVLENPMRSQQYTA
+432 MSVLANPIRSQQYTA
-447 NLNYTHVFNDSLE
+447 NLNYTHVFNDSLD
-460 RELTTNVDY
+460 RELTANVDY
-469 NRYAGQQINSQ
+469 NRYAGQRGNSQ
-480 QNTYYRAASGAHL
+480 QNRYYF
-493 PTISNGAAWRPHL
+493 NG
-506 LENNAFADST
+506 FSDT
-516 RMGMV
+516 VVTGMD
-521 ISTDQV
+521 IETDQV

-533 KVDFQTRFWQTGMI
+533 KVDFQTRFWQTGVI

-556 NTFNRMTTDSTING
+556 NTFNRMTTDSTLNG
-570 VARETLHSDFD
+570 VARPTQHSDFD

-646 SMNVSYTRRIKRPS
+646 SMNVSYTRRIKRPN
-660 YYQLNPFRTYLDAH
+660 YYQLNPFRTYMDAH
-674 NYQEGNLELMPEFN
+674 NYQEGNLELTPEFN

-700 VALAFNFAHTQD
+700 VSLAFNFAHTQD

-769 ALTLNGAY
+769 ALTVNAAY
-777 YYFINRSYDG
+777 YNFINRSYDG

-794 YGSASAT
+794 YASASAT

-830 ATWYMGA
+830 ATWYLGA

-842 WRKQGLVLNIQAQDL
+842 WRKQGLILNIQAQDL
-857 LRSVHYRSDSFGMA
+857 LRSVHYRSESFGMA

-882 RYQNVMVSLTW
+882 RYQHVSLSLTW
-893 MFGQQQYMK
+893 MFGQQQYVK
-902 RRKVGD
+902 RRNVGN
-908 MDESARIGGGGVG
+908 MEEAERLGGGG
-921 K
+921 KK

>member
-1 MKRKIALLSRR
+1 M
-12 GRTDKSACKH
+12 
-22 LRTRT
+22 
-27 LLFVVFCSVAA
+27 
-38 LGQKSIS
+38 GQKNIV

-59 TVSLLR
+59 TVSLLT
-65 ADSTVITGAITDEK
+65 ADSSLVTGAITDEK
-79 GAFSLSAN
+79 GAFNLNLPKRSENTGEKVETTSVDPRPL
-87 GPTPTLPT
+87 TPSPQAGRGSSPASPVVRPGDRT
-95 REGVKSNNN
+95 SM
-104 YILQVS
+104 ILQVS
-110 FIGYKTETR
+110 FIGYKTV
-119 TIQPYNSSTARD
+119 ARAIHSGD
-131 TVGTSP
+131 AN
-137 VDPRPLTPS
+137 L
-146 PSRQVGINEAG
+146 
-157 RGSSL
+157 
-162 ESPVVLITLREE
+162 LITLQEE

-269 IISNPSTKYDAA
+269 IISNPSAKYDAA

-323 FSLNLNYRTEKTYT
+323 FSLNLNYRSEKTYT

-343 FYVDQN
+343 LYVDQN

-365 TTERYDESEYVC
+365 RTKRYDESEDVC
-377 DFQYYMLKVGNDWF
+377 DFQYYMAKIGNDWF

-412 VPAGR
+412 VPEGH
-417 GWGYTKVGED
+417 GWGYTMVGDD
-427 IIENS
+427 IVENS
-432 MSVLENPMRSQQYTA
+432 MSVLTNPIRSQQYTV
-447 NLNYTHVFNDSLE
+447 NLNYTHVFNDSLD
-460 RELTTNVDY
+460 RELTANVDY
-469 NRYAGQQINSQ
+469 NRYAGQQGNSQ
-480 QNTYYRAASGAHL
+480 QNRYYY
-493 PTISNGAAWRPHL
+493 NG
-506 LENNAFADST
+506 FSDT
-516 RMGMV
+516 VVTGMD
-521 ISTDQV
+521 IETDQV

-533 KVDFQTRFWQTGMI
+533 KVDFQTRFWQTGVI

-556 NTFNRMTTDSTING
+556 NTFNRMTTDSTLNG
-570 VARETLHSDFD
+570 VARPTQHSDFD

-646 SMNVSYTRRIKRPS
+646 SMNVSYTRRIKRPN
-660 YYQLNPFRTYLDAH
+660 YYQLNPFRTYMDAH
-674 NYQEGNLELMPEFN
+674 NYQEGNLELTPEFN

-700 VALAFNFAHTQD
+700 VSLAFNFAHTQD

-719 LLPNGNGRQKWVN
+719 LLSNGNGRQKWVN

-769 ALTLNGAY
+769 ALTVNAAY
-777 YYFINRSYDG
+777 YNFINRSYDG

-794 YGSASAT
+794 YASASAT

-842 WRKQGLVLNIQAQDL
+842 WRKQGLILNIQAQDL
-857 LRSVHYRSDSFGMA
+857 LRSVHYRSESFGMA
-871 EGNSSYIYQNS
+871 EGNSSYYYEKW
-882 RYQNVMVSLTW
+882 RYQNVSMSLTW
-893 MFGQQQYMK
+893 MFGQQQYVK
-902 RRKVGD
+902 RRNVGN
-908 MDESARIGGGGVG
+908 MEEAERLGGGG
-921 K
+921 KK

>member
-1 MKRKIALLSRR
+1 MKRNI
-12 GRTDKSACKH
+12 
-22 LRTRT
+22 T
-27 LLFVVFCSVAA
+27 LLLLFLGSVAA
-38 LGQKSIS
+38 MGQKNIV

-59 TVSLLR
+59 TVSLLT
-65 ADSTVITGAITDEK
+65 ADSSLVTGAITDEK
-79 GAFSLSAN
+79 GAFSISAY
-87 GPTPTLPT
+87 GQTPTLPT
-95 REGVKSNNN
+95 REGEEDPPHPSLQREGVKSNNN

-110 FIGYKTETR
+110 FIGYR
-119 TIQPYNSSTARD
+119 TVARAIHSGD
-131 TVGTSP
+131 AN
-137 VDPRPLTPS
+137 L
-146 PSRQVGINEAG
+146 
-157 RGSSL
+157 
-162 ESPVVLITLREE
+162 LITLQEE

-269 IISNPSTKYDAA
+269 IISNPSAKYDAA

-323 FSLNLNYRTEKTYT
+323 FSLNLNYRSEKTYT

-343 FYVDQN
+343 LYVDQN

-365 TTERYDESEYVC
+365 RTERYDESEYVC
-377 DFQYYMLKVGNDWF
+377 DFQYYMAKIGNDWF

-412 VPAGR
+412 VPEGH
-417 GWGYTKVGED
+417 GWGYTKVGDD
-427 IIENS
+427 IVENS
-432 MSVLENPMRSQQYTA
+432 MSVLANPIRSQQYTA
-447 NLNYTHVFNDSLE
+447 NLNYTHVFNDSLD
-460 RELTTNVDY
+460 RELTANVDY
-469 NRYAGQQINSQ
+469 NRYAGQQGNSQ
-480 QNTYYRAASGAHL
+480 QNTYYY
-493 PTISNGAAWRPHL
+493 NG
-506 LENNAFADST
+506 FADT
-516 RMGMV
+516 VVTGMV
-521 ISTDQV
+521 IETDQV

-533 KVDFQTRFWQTGMI
+533 KVDFQTRFWQTGVI
-547 EAGAKWAMS
+547 EAGSKWAMS
-556 NTFNRMTTDSTING
+556 NTFNRMTTDSTLNG
-570 VARETLHSDFD
+570 VARPTQHSDFD

-612 HSEGDWISADSTSMK
+612 HSEGDWISADSTSVK

-638 GYTPTDKW
+638 GYNPTDKW
-646 SMNVSYTRRIKRPS
+646 SMNVSYTRRIKRPN
-660 YYQLNPFRTYLDAH
+660 YYQLNPFRTYMDAH
-674 NYQEGNLELMPEFN
+674 NYQEGNLELTPEFN

-700 VALAFNFAHTQD
+700 VSLAFNFAHTQD

-769 ALTLNGAY
+769 ALTVNAAY
-777 YYFINRSYDG
+777 YNFINRSYDG

-794 YGSASAT
+794 YASASAT

-842 WRKQGLVLNIQAQDL
+842 WRKQGLILNIQAQDL
-857 LRSVHYRSDSFGMA
+857 LRSVHYRSESFGMA
-871 EGNSSYIYQNS
+871 KGNSSYIYQNS
-882 RYQNVMVSLTW
+882 RYQHVSLSLTW

-902 RRKVGD
+902 RRNVGN
-908 MDESARIGGGGVG
+908 MEEAERLGGGG
-921 K
+921 KK